1 MQVMDVMQSKVVTAH
16 PDLPLLEAGHIL
28 ERIRAGVLPVV
39 DGDELVGIATD
50 RDMFL
55 GLTTRDARPSEVTV
69 GEVMHRD
76 VVTCAPGDLLLHA
89 VRSMEEHGLRR
100 LPVAD
105 HGGRLVG
112 ILSLDDVATH
122 ARATGT
128 AEHQGVFYAN
138 IIRAYQASVRSRQEI
153 L

>member
-1 MQVMDVMQSKVVTAH
+1 MQVMDVMQAKVVTGR
-16 PDLPLLEAGHIL
+16 PDLSLLEAGHVL
-28 ERIRAGVLPVV
+28 QRIRAGVLPVV
-39 DGDELVGIATD
+39 EGEKLVGIATD

-55 GLTTRDARPSEVTV
+55 GLTTRDAKPSEVTV
-69 GEVMHRD
+69 GDVMRRD
-76 VVTCAPGDLLLHA
+76 VVTCAPGDPLLHA
-89 VRSMEEHGLRR
+89 VRQMEERGLRR

-105 HGGRLVG
+105 HSGSLVG
-112 ILSLDDVATH
+112 ILSLDDIAIH

-138 IIRAYQASVRSRQEI
+138 IIRAYQASVKSRQEV